1 MQKKRFNKFIIAVIV
16 VFVSA
21 LIGLYAYHSHVN
33 SRKVR
38 IGVAWTSDTNSIF
51 YTYIVKAIEYA
62 GGEAVPLGQ
71 VKVNYLPYTGDK
83 ISSSAIAE
91 QGYLLEEFGKLLRE
105 NGYKDSNAA
114 QIFADLDAVVFTGG
128 EDISPT
134 IFAKIQPW
142 HGIQSE
148 IDYNSTRDVSDY
160 VGILYCLDK
169 NIPFIGF
176 CRGMQMLGVVSGATV
191 IQDIPTYF
199 KQINVK
205 YDNEHRNPTPENGSF
220 RDFASHE
227 LQITDTDS
235 LMYAINK
242 AEKTHGAASWHHQAL
257 LSVDGTPLKVT
268 AICNTNGV
276 DMIEAIERS
285 DKPFAL
291 GLQFHPEAAI
301 NKHLDQV
308 ENANKYMNF
317 DEAVAYFHYLLAYCK
332 KNRCN

>member
-1 MQKKRFNKFIIAVIV
+1 
-16 VFVSA
+16 
-21 LIGLYAYHSHVN
+21 
-33 SRKVR
+33 
-38 IGVAWTSDTNSIF
+38 
-51 YTYIVKAIEYA
+51 
-62 GGEAVPLGQ
+62 
-71 VKVNYLPYTGDK
+71 
-83 ISSSAIAE
+83 
-91 QGYLLEEFGKLLRE
+91 
-105 NGYKDSNAA
+105 
-114 QIFADLDAVVFTGG
+114 
-128 EDISPT
+128 
-134 IFAKIQPW
+134 
-142 HGIQSE
+142 
-148 IDYNSTRDVSDY
+148 
-160 VGILYCLDK
+160 
-169 NIPFIGF
+169 
-176 CRGMQMLGVVSGATV
+176 MLGVVSGATV